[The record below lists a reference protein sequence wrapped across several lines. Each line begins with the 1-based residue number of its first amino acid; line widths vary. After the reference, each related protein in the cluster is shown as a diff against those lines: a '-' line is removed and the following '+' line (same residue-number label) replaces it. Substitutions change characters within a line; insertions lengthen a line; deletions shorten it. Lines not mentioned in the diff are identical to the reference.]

1 MILSYAQNMED
12 YTLAQLFAGEGPGV
26 YIDIGGG
33 PPVADNVTFW
43 FYLAGWRGLVVEP
56 QKRLAEAYAHI
67 RPRDVVFNGL
77 VGAKQGDAAF
87 HEVDRL
93 HGFSTTVAE
102 NAEGAAEFGAGFRT
116 LTLPMATLAQLCER
130 HGLTQIDILKIDVE
144 GAEAD
149 VIAGNDWTRFRPRV
163 LCIEAVAPRTMA
175 PAWEHWEP
183 PLTEAG
189 YRFAYFD
196 NLNRFYVAQEASEL
210 LERFPDGPPDWGAV
224 AHLYQFGRPLA
235 GPASADHALAK
246 ALVDGFL
253 ALAPGLDRDLLVR
266 CLLAARP
273 DLDAAAARALVL
285 GDPALLDPIVEKLPA
300 PSTDLAAEFAALL
313 ASDAG
318 RAALGR
324 IASFHDGGHVLE
336 D

>member
-12 YTLAQLFAGEGPGV
+12 HTLAQVFAGEGPGV
-26 YIDIGGG
+26 YVDIGGG

-43 FYLAGWRGLVVEP
+43 FYLQGWRGLVVEP
-56 QKRLAEAYAHI
+56 QKRLAEAYAQV

-77 VGAKQGDAAF
+77 VGAKEGDTAF
-87 HEVDRL
+87 HEVERL

-102 NAEGAAEFGAGFRT
+102 NAQGAAEFGAGFRT
-116 LTLPMATLAQLCER
+116 LTLPMTTLAQLCEMI
-130 HGLTQIDILKIDVE
+130 GLSQIDLLKIDVE

-149 VIAGNDWTRFRPRV
+149 VIAGNDWVRFRPRV

-183 PLTEAG
+183 MLIAAG

-196 NLNRFYVAQEASEL
+196 NLNRFYVAQEATGL
-210 LERFPDGPPDWGAV
+210 LERFPKGPPDWAAV
-224 AHLYQFGRPLA
+224 THLYQFGRPLA
-235 GPASADHALAK
+235 GPASADHALAR
-246 ALVDGFL
+246 ALAEGFL
-253 ALAPGLDRDLLVR
+253 ASLPSLGRDLLVR
-266 CLLAARP
+266 LVLAARP
-273 DLDAAAARALVL
+273 DLDVEAARRLVL
-285 GDPALLDPIVEKLPA
+285 GDPTLLDPIVEALPA
-300 PSTDLAAEFAALL
+300 PGADPAAELAALL
-313 ASDAG
+313 DTDAG